1 MNETHMPA
9 AVGRELSRQECAHI
23 QSRLEALRDAGEDY
37 LILSVGVRGPN
48 IDCEEGNAVA
58 TIRMGNDEATSEALG
73 LYTAI
78 TLARSKILRER
89 AAKIEAAK
97 QAKERAK

>member
-1 MNETHMPA
+1 MMNYPDRA
-9 AVGRELSRQECAHI
+9 ELADLQQRI
-23 QSRLEALRDAGEDY
+23 EALREAGEDY

-48 IDCEEGNAVA
+48 NDCPDGNAVA
-58 TIRMGNDEATSEALG
+58 TIRMGDDEATSEALG

-89 AAKIEAAK
+89 AAKIER
-97 QAKERAK
+97 AKEARAAIALARGEAGK